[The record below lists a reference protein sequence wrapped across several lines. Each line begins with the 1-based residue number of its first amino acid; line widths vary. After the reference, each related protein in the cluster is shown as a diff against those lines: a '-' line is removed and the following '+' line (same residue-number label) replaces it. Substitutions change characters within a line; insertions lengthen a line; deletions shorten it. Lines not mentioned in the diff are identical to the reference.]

1 MGTQGYECRGCGQH
15 HDDLPF
21 SYWAEAP
28 AFWSEFEAD
37 DHSELGQEHCIIGG
51 EQFFIRARLVIPVTD
66 AALVE
71 GAPAEFDWGVWVSL
85 SERHYDRMTQL
96 WTTPGRESEP
106 PYFGFLCTELPL
118 YQPSTLGL
126 KTMVHTQPVGYR
138 PTVELES
145 TDHPLAV
152 EQRTGITL
160 ARVQEIAELLL
171 HPDQPAAAQ

>member
-1 MGTQGYECRGCGQH
+1 MGVAERAQLRP
-15 HDDLPF
+15 DD
-21 SYWAEAP
+21 
-28 AFWSEFEAD
+28 
-37 DHSELGQEHCIIGG
+37 
-51 EQFFIRARLVIPVTD
+51 
-66 AALVE
+66 
-71 GAPAEFDWGVWVSL
+71 
-85 SERHYDRMTQL
+85 QL

-145 TDHPLAV
+145 TEHPLAV

-171 HPDQPAAAQ
+171 HPDQPAAVAAQ